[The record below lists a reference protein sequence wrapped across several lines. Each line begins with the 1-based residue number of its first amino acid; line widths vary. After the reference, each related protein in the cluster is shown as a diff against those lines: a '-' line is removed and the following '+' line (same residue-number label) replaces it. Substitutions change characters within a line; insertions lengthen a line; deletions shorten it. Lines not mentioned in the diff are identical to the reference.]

1 MMGAFQKNK
10 KFILMGLFIVLIVIN
25 LIYIVPD
32 MGSFGLGILSN
43 LNRTGTWR
51 SAKFAKSSNFAD
63 YIIFLRTEI
72 PETGIV
78 VIPPEEVSMW
88 TLSNRNSMQFFLNP
102 REIKNCTTID
112 CGAYYLG
119 QENTYVLIMGL
130 GQFPG
135 DIIQG
140 RTENIRMHNDT
151 WGVYGP
157 EDDLGNGTPPV
168 DLVSFEIVATDVF
181 LPIFS
186 FILLISI
193 GYYFASMILPGL
205 QPWSRLGIGYGV
217 LMGAYSFS
225 CYLLVFLGW
234 IENLMLCF
242 LLLTGLSVIILI
254 AALLTK
260 KVHLGIITDLFVWG
274 STLDIWM
281 ILIVMLG
288 GLYIFLAVGS
298 GFHATD
304 SYVLWGAK
312 GAGLAAEGL
321 RGVITRGTNTA
332 VYPLHIPMLIGML
345 MDTFGDTLPASKLI
359 FPMYYLSLLLVV
371 NGFLKERSTPVLA
384 GLGTLVLATMPVV
397 VRHARVGYA
406 NLPLTFY
413 LVIGVIL
420 FFRALSESFP
430 KSQRVLWVV
439 SGAFLALAI
448 WTRPEGFGLVIGIMG
463 AGLTWL
469 FLSGELNHVRRVWL
483 VSIIPLHVW
492 VVWDVTSSRFY
503 TGNLLVEGNFER
515 LIQQLSS
522 GVFHQGEFILILK
535 YFFRLLYDFKTWGA
549 IGLGFLLVIIGFL
562 FSTYKKDSK
571 IWIFLLTSASS
582 FAVIIALYY
591 VLSFNQVHK
600 VEWWLGGGFSRMIM
614 PGMILLWVGIVW
626 QLLQPEL
633 PVKK

>member
-1 MMGAFQKNK
+1 M
-10 KFILMGLFIVLIVIN
+10 ILG
-25 LIYIVPD
+25 
-32 MGSFGLGILSN
+32 
-43 LNRTGTWR
+43 
-51 SAKFAKSSNFAD
+51 
-63 YIIFLRTEI
+63 
-72 PETGIV
+72 
-78 VIPPEEVSMW
+78 VSMV
-88 TLSNRNSMQFFLNP
+88 P
-102 REIKNCTTID
+102 K
-112 CGAYYLG
+112 
-119 QENTYVLIMGL
+119 MG
-130 GQFPG
+130 
-135 DIIQG
+135 
-140 RTENIRMHNDT
+140 
-151 WGVYGP
+151 
-157 EDDLGNGTPPV
+157 LGNGTPPV
-168 DLVSFEIVATDVF
+168 DLTSFEIMATDVF

-193 GYYFASMILPGL
+193 GYYFASMILPEL
-205 QPWSRLGIGYGV
+205 PPWSRLGIGYGV
-217 LMGAYSFS
+217 LMGAYSIS
-225 CYLLVFLGW
+225 CYLLLFLGW
-234 IENLMLCF
+234 IENLIHCF

-260 KVHLGIITDLFVWG
+260 KVTLGIITDLFVWG

-298 GFHATD
+298 GFHASD

-321 RGVITRGTNTA
+321 SGVITRGTNTT
-332 VYPLHIPMLIGML
+332 VYPLHIPILIGMF
-345 MDTFGDTLPASKLI
+345 MDTFGDTLPVSKLI

-413 LVIGVIL
+413 IVIGVIL
-420 FFRALSESFP
+420 FFQAISEALP

-439 SGAFLALAI
+439 SGAFLAMAI
-448 WTRPEGFGLVIGIMG
+448 WTRPEGFGLVVGIMG
-463 AGLTWL
+463 AGLAWL
-469 FLSGELNHVRRVWL
+469 FLSGEIKQVRQVWL
-483 VSIIPLHVW
+483 VSVIPLLVW
-492 VVWDVTSSRFY
+492 TGWYVTSSRFY

-515 LIQQLSS
+515 FIQQLSL
-522 GVFHQGEFILILK
+522 GNFHQGEFILILK
-535 YFFRLLYDFKTWGA
+535 YFLRLLYDFKTWGA

-562 FSTYKKDSK
+562 LSVYKQDSK
-571 IWIFLLTSASS
+571 IWIFLLTSTSS

-591 VLSFNQVHK
+591 ALSFNQVHE

-626 QLLQPEL
+626 QLLQPKI